1 MTPRKASH
9 DLDTVEVTEPTA
21 ASPGRTAGMD
31 LRTKICLWIILIGM
45 ANFLAYTISYAILW
59 GEAVNGRVEYESGR
73 VVYLLQ
79 SGKEVSRAQFVYSGI
94 HSITIWPTV
103 LAVLLALLTLAKD
116 RITDSM
122 QSAAMRGRTLCTIL
136 AVLIAIS
143 MSGLTFLFIS
153 QFSAHLDRAS
163 RLARQSTTAPAE
175 TRPAASA
182 PAPAETSPAP

>member
-1 MTPRKASH
+1 MPPRTTSH
-9 DLDTVEVTEPTA
+9 DLDTVEVTEPTVTPTGG
-21 ASPGRTAGMD
+21 PGGMD

-59 GEAVNGRVEYESGR
+59 GEAVNGRVEFQAGR

-94 HSITIWPTV
+94 HSIAIWPTV
-103 LAVLLALLTLAKD
+103 MAVLLALLTLAKD

-163 RLARQSTTAPAE
+163 RLAHQSTTAPAE
-175 TRPAASA
+175 TPAAESA
-182 PAPAETSPAP
+182 PTETPPTP